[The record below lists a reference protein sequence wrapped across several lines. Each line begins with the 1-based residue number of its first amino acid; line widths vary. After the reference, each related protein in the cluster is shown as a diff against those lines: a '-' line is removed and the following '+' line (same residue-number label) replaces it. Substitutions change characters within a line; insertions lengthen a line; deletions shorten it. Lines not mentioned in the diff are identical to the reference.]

1 MWVVRQSSMLA
12 NWKVVSPHGYLRDT
26 RYSHCCSPLCNNFTL
41 QLSQAIRSLRLG
53 SAIKETSK
61 TNMAHLCPCARD
73 SRKTRGLQRNVPL
86 LSKLIMS
93 HLGGRQ
99 WCGDGESSPARLEIR
114 IHADTMRCDTLADS
128 TLEID

>member
-1 MWVVRQSSMLA
+1 MWFVCQSSMLA
-12 NWKVVSPHGYLRDT
+12 TWKVVSPHDYVRDT

-41 QLSQAIRSLRLG
+41 LLSQAIWSLRLG

-61 TNMAHLCPCARD
+61 MNMTPLCPCARD
-73 SRKTRGLQRNVPL
+73 SRKTRGPQRNVPL

-93 HLGGRQ
+93 HPGGRQ
-99 WCGDGESSPARLEIR
+99 WFGNGESSPARLEIR
-114 IHADTMRCDTLADS
+114 IHADTMQCDTLSDS